1 MSKGNNGIWKIYLTL
16 YEEKEYYNV
25 NAILI
30 SPRNINEVLL
40 KLTPDVRELKV
51 KHPWSVN
58 RIDNEKVVL
67 KSPVRANRV
76 ELSYYLKL
84 KDKLLPQDHWYPR
97 PINTKY
103 IYFEVE
109 ATCNAPSTVIV
120 NGLDFNIRA
129 WGKEISS
136 YWKGYGKDIVLI
148 KVEKPLI
155 FKLDNIV
162 FISKELDKHIS
173 YNIISELSAILSRL
187 SKMMPITYCK
197 VLLFQGEDS
206 LIDNPP
212 LMSFKYSLGSIR
224 HLYLKL
230 IATALG
236 LDANTLNIR
245 IVNDI
250 CNYILYKL
258 RVYGYLASNVFKTL
272 EYFIGEEKVKE
283 IISKNLDDIDGL
295 TNEISSLLGTSRIDT
310 YPITRINL
318 YKDSVEIIGNG
329 VYEVKLIDDS
339 GNIRL
344 KHVLSLKAGT
354 VTRIGKEDNIKL
366 IMVKPI

>member
-1 MSKGNNGIWKIYLTL
+1 MNKRNDGIWKIHLTL

-51 KHPWSVN
+51 KHPWSVK

-155 FKLDNIV
+155 FKSDNII
-162 FISKELDKHIS
+162 FISKEVDKYIPCS
-173 YNIISELSAILSRL
+173 IISELSVILGKL
-187 SKMMPITYCK
+187 SKMMPVTYSR
-197 VLLFQGEDS
+197 VLLLQGEDS

-212 LMSFKYSLGSIR
+212 LISFKYSLGSI
-224 HLYLKL
+224 HNLYLKL
-230 IATALG
+230 IAAALG
-236 LDANTLNIR
+236 LDVNTLNIH

-250 CNYILYKL
+250 CDYILYKL
-258 RVYGYLASNVFKTL
+258 RIYGYVAGNVFKTL
-272 EYFIGEEKVKE
+272 ECFVGEEKVKE
-283 IISKNLDDIDGL
+283 IIFKNLNDINGL
-295 TNEISSLLGTSRIDT
+295 VNEVNSLLGTSRIDT
-310 YPITRINL
+310 YPITKITL

-329 VYEVKLIDDS
+329 VYEVRLIDDS

-344 KHVLSLKAGT
+344 KHVLLLRAGT
-354 VTRIGKEDNIKL
+354 ITRIGKEGNIKL
-366 IMVKPI
+366 IILRPV

>member
-1 MSKGNNGIWKIYLTL
+1 LNKGNNGIWKIYLTL

-25 NAILI
+25 NVALI
-30 SPRNINEVLL
+30 SPKNINEVLL
-40 KLTPDVRELKV
+40 KLTPDVRELEV

-129 WGKEISS
+129 WGREISS

-155 FKLDNIV
+155 HKSDNIV
-162 FISKELDKHIS
+162 FISKELDKYIPYS
-173 YNIISELSAILSRL
+173 IISELSAILSKL
-187 SKMMPITYCK
+187 SKMMPVTYSK
-197 VLLFQGEDS
+197 VLLLQGEGS
-206 LIDNPP
+206 LIDYPP
-212 LMSFKYSLGSIR
+212 LMSFKYSLSSIH

-236 LDANTLNIR
+236 LDVNTLNIHV
-245 IVNDI
+245 VNDI

-258 RVYGYLASNVFKTL
+258 RVYGYLARNVFKTL
-272 EYFIGEEKVKE
+272 ERFVGEEKVKE
-283 IISKNLDDIDGL
+283 IISKNLNDIDDL
-295 TNEISSLLGTSRIDT
+295 INEVNSLLGTSRINT
-310 YPITRINL
+310 YPITRITL
-318 YKDSVEIIGNG
+318 YKDSIEIIGNG

-344 KHVLSLKAGT
+344 KHVLSLKADT
-354 VTRIGKEDNIKL
+354 ITRIGRENNIKL
-366 IMVKPI
+366 IIVKPI